1 MYSCSSRLLSFFTPT
16 TVARH
21 SLWSQ
26 FPFPL
31 VLPRCNV
38 ILLTR
43 LKLVD
48 NSENAKKV
56 TRLDQPYCIKLPK
69 NKKVARFGDIITIA
83 HRGKVHKA
91 LLVSNRQTSKRYPRY
106 DSHNIILLDDKLQ
119 PIGTRI
125 IGPLPSALKKRQG
138 EFSKVIALASKFI
151 WLTVKV
157 SYIRL
162 SAAAHSYPLHNI
174 LHVWLTPTLGWYSLV
189 PKPRGKRE
197 TWPGYEAEIG
207 INVGRLCIN
216 YAE

>member
-1 MYSCSSRLLSFFTPT
+1 MYNCSSRLLSFFTPT

-31 VLPRCNV
+31 VLPRCSV

-106 DSHNIILLDDKLQ
+106 DSHNVILLDDKLQ

-151 WLTVKV
+151 WLAVKV
-157 SYIRL
+157 SYTPVLLFIYI
-162 SAAAHSYPLHNI
+162 HSMTFFMCDPLQHWGRN
-174 LHVWLTPTLGWYSLV
+174 WYSLV
-189 PKPRGKRE
+189 LKPHVAWVRG
-197 TWPGYEAEIG
+197 
-207 INVGRLCIN
+207 
-216 YAE
+216 

>member
-1 MYSCSSRLLSFFTPT
+1 MWLVILAETTMYSCSSRLLSFFTPT

-151 WLTVKV
+151 
-157 SYIRL
+157 
-162 SAAAHSYPLHNI
+162 
-174 LHVWLTPTLGWYSLV
+174 
-189 PKPRGKRE
+189 
-197 TWPGYEAEIG
+197 
-207 INVGRLCIN
+207 
-216 YAE
+216 

>member
-31 VLPRCNV
+31 VLPRCSV

-106 DSHNIILLDDKLQ
+106 DSHNVILLDDKLQ

-151 WLTVKV
+151 WLAVKV
-157 SYIRL
+157 SYT
-162 SAAAHSYPLHNI
+162 SAAVHLYPLHNI
-174 LHVWLTPTLGWYSLV
+174 LHVWPTPTLNSRNWYSFVLN
-189 PKPRGKRE
+189 PHGR
-197 TWPGYEAEIG
+197 
-207 INVGRLCIN
+207 NVAWVQGFYAGWLCIN
-216 YAE
+216 YVE

>member
-1 MYSCSSRLLSFFTPT
+1 MYSCSSRLISFFTPT

-38 ILLTR
+38 ILLTK

-91 LLVSNRQTSKRYPRY
+91 LLVSNRQTSKRLPRY

-151 WLTVKV
+151 WLAAEVLYTT
-157 SYIRL
+157 
-162 SAAAHSYPLHNI
+162 AAHLYPLYSI
-174 LHVWLTPTLGWYSLV
+174 LQVSCHILWVDRTSTSNSGICHWQCTHLV
-189 PKPRGKRE
+189 PSCYDISFLP
-197 TWPGYEAEIG
+197 I
-207 INVGRLCIN
+207 L
-216 YAE
+216 